1 MAVCN
6 IYRLLG
12 ILPVCFFLSHLSFHF
27 SEGTPEHLLW
37 LCNLSNLVLAAGL
50 FFQTPL
56 LIRIAALWLVPGIP
70 LWLWDMSRTGSTPLS
85 TFLSHLG
92 GLTVAMI
99 ALAKVRA
106 KPNVFIYA
114 WMYGFLVQLIC
125 RFVTPPELNVN
136 VAFKIYPGF
145 DLFFKHYWS
154 YWIFSA
160 VVAVIVLWLLN
171 FLMNQAF
178 PNHKKEKYGNI
189 QTKTA

>member
-1 MAVCN
+1 MAVYN
-6 IYRLLG
+6 IYRLMG

-50 FFQTPL
+50 FFQRPL
-56 LIRIAALWLVPGIP
+56 LIRIAALWLIPGIP
-70 LWLWDMSRTGSTPLS
+70 LWLWDMSRTGSAPLS

-92 GLTVAMI
+92 ATIVAII

-114 WMYGFLVQLIC
+114 WVYGFLVQLIC
-125 RFVTPPELNVN
+125 RYVTPPELNVN
-136 VAFKIYPGF
+136 VAFQIYPGF
-145 DLFFKHYWS
+145 DRIFHNYWH

-160 VVAVIVLWLLN
+160 CLAVAILWA
-171 FLMNQAF
+171 MNLILIKLF
-178 PNHKKEKYGNI
+178 PQQKQDEYGKYYA
-189 QTKTA
+189 KTA